1 MFVKKKQ
8 PLYPL
13 DPQAISFSQNPRTS
27 IIEGHTEIKDPS
39 QSQAFNH
46 NQALNANNKNGSISK
61 INWLMDVRKG

>member
-1 MFVKKKQ
+1 MQ

-46 NQALNANNKNGSISK
+46 NQALNANNKNGSMSK
-61 INWLMDVRKG
+61 IN